1 VIIPAEVTKYDRTY
15 QQLEEFLL
23 FAVVVAGKNS
33 KIQAKKLAEFLLET
47 GVSDPFAASPFDMIR
62 VWVQDGTLRFHLE
75 RVKMGQYNRLAKVF
89 ENLVNAN
96 YDLRTVNVHQLQLLV
111 GLKTSRFFL
120 MHSRNGFRC
129 ATLDTH
135 ILKWLNEQGIVAP
148 KSTPTNPRKYLE
160 LEAQYLAICDARGV
174 SPADLDLEIWKSK
187 RVA

>member
-1 VIIPAEVTKYDRTY
+1 MIIPAEVTKYERTTAE
-15 QQLEEFLL
+15 LEEFLL
-23 FAVVVAGKNS
+23 FAVCVAGKNS

-47 GVSDPFAASPFDMIR
+47 GISKPFASPFDMIR
-62 VWVQDGTLRFHLE
+62 TWVADGTLRLHLE

-89 ENLVNAN
+89 ENIVKCDF
-96 YDLRTVNVHQLQLLV
+96 DLRAVNVHQLQLVV

-120 MHSRNGFRC
+120 MHSRFGFRC

-148 KSTPTNPRKYLE
+148 KSTPTNPKKYLE
-160 LEAQYLAICDARGV
+160 LEAKYLAICDAKGCN
-174 SPADLDLEIWKSK
+174 PADLDLEIWKSK